1 MTKHKKR
8 IAIPKGSLF
17 QGSKDLLKEAGIDF
31 TVQERKLIFP
41 TNVQDVEVLLVRP
54 SDVPVYVENG
64 AASLGIVGSDVLGEQ
79 EAQVL
84 TLAAFPFG
92 YCELVIAVPKDVA
105 IKQTSQIPDYCKVA
119 TKFPNLTKQYF
130 RHLGLPVEIIELY
143 GSIEIAPLTGLSEA
157 IVDLV
162 ATGKTLQENGLIRIE
177 TISQH
182 SARLIANR
190 VSWQIDHD
198 WIVELLSEVARK
210 KTAPK

>member
-1 MTKHKKR
+1 MSKTKYK
-8 IAIPKGSLF
+8 IAIPKGALLS
-17 QGSKDLLKEAGIDF
+17 GSKELLCKANIIFEDQ
-31 TVQERKLIFP
+31 TRKLILE
-41 TNVQDVEVLLVRP
+41 TNNPNIDLLLVRP

-64 AASLGIVGSDVLGEQ
+64 AADLGIVGSDVLGEQ

-92 YCELVIAVPKDVA
+92 YCELALAVPVVSS
-105 IKQTSQIPDYCKVA
+105 IKKTSHIPDYCKVA
-119 TKFPNLTKQYF
+119 TKFPNLARQFF
-130 RHLGLPVEIIELY
+130 RNQGVPVEIIELY

-162 ATGKTLQENGLIRIE
+162 ATGRTLQENGLIRIE

-190 VSWQIDHD
+190 VSWQLNHI
-198 WIVELLSEVARK
+198 WITELLNSFLQK
-210 KTAPK
+210 